1 MSDLVNQRLKELK
14 IDLPETPNP
23 VANYLPYII
32 TDNLVFISGQ
42 IPFVEGQLLFS
53 GTVGE
58 DISIEDGQKAARIC
72 GLNLLS
78 QLNQACN
85 QNLDRVSRVVKIGGF
100 VNATSI
106 FREHALVING
116 VSDLMVEVFQDRGKH
131 ARAAIGC
138 SSLPLGAS
146 VEVEAIFEIKLD
158 VNRIPDKIFTE

>member
-42 IPFVEGQLLFS
+42 IPFVEGRLLYS

-85 QNLDRVSRVVKIGGF
+85 QNLDRVSR
-100 VNATSI
+100 
-106 FREHALVING
+106 
-116 VSDLMVEVFQDRGKH
+116 
-131 ARAAIGC
+131 C

-146 VEVEAIFEIKLD
+146 VEVEAIFEIKLE
-158 VNRIPDKIFTE
+158 VNKIPDKIFTE